1 MKLCTFK
8 TPGGLVGVG
17 IVNGDGIIRVADH
30 LSAAPR
36 DMAGLIG
43 EWQFWQEP
51 LQRLAQIQKADFVLD
66 EVTLLA
72 PLPRPGKILGIGLN
86 YADHVAES
94 GMATP
99 ADQLWF
105 AMMNTAANGPYAPID
120 LPLVSEQLDYEAEM
134 VFVIGKRCRHVSRE
148 QARDAIFGYCVG
160 NDVSV
165 RDWQLR
171 TSQFV
176 LGKSFDGHAPFG
188 PWLVTPDEVGN
199 PHELGIRCFV
209 NDEQRQE
216 SNTRELIFDC
226 YQQVEHLSKVM
237 TLEPGDVIFSGTPG
251 GVGAG
256 FKPPRWLREGDRV
269 RVEIDGLGAIE
280 NVVRAERAVGDGHAR

>member
-43 EWQFWQEP
+43 EWQLWQEP

-209 NDEQRQE
+209 NDEKRQE

-269 RVEIDGLGAIE
+269 RVEIDGLGAIQ
-280 NVVRAERAVGDGHAR
+280 NTVRAERVGDEHAH

>member
-17 IVNGDGIIRVADH
+17 IVNGDGIIRIADH

-43 EWQFWQEP
+43 EWQLWQEP

-120 LPLVSEQLDYEAEM
+120 LPRVSEQLDYEAEM

-148 QARDAIFGYCVG
+148 QAREAIFGYCVG

-188 PWLVTPDEVGN
+188 PWLVTADEVGN

-209 NDEQRQE
+209 NDEKRQE

-280 NVVRAERAVGDGHAR
+280 NSVRAERAAGDGHAR

>member
-17 IVNGDGIIRVADH
+17 IVTGDGVIRVADH

-36 DMAGLIG
+36 DMTGLIG
-43 EWQFWQEP
+43 EWQHWQEP
-51 LQRLAQIQKADFVLD
+51 LRRLAQIQPADFAL
-66 EVTLLA
+66 EEITLLA
-72 PLPRPGKILGIGLN
+72 PVPRPGKILGIGLN

-105 AMMNTAANGPYAPID
+105 AMMNTAANGPFASID
-120 LPLVSEQLDYEAEM
+120 LPQVSEQLDYEAEM
-134 VFVIGKRCRHVSRE
+134 VFVIGKRCRHVTRE
-148 QARDAIFGYCVG
+148 QAPQVIFGYCAG

-209 NDEQRQE
+209 NGEQRQD

-237 TLEPGDVIFSGTPG
+237 TLEPGDVIFTGTPG
-251 GVGAG
+251 GIGGG

-269 RVEIDGLGAIE
+269 RVEIDQLGAIE
-280 NVVRAERAVGDGHAR
+280 NVVRAERAPGGEHAG

>member
-17 IVNGDGIIRVADH
+17 IVSGEGIIRVADH

-43 EWQFWQEP
+43 EWQLWQEP
-51 LQRLAQIQKADFVLD
+51 LQRLAQLQKADFALD

-72 PLPRPGKILGIGLN
+72 PVPRPGKILGIGLN

-120 LPLVSEQLDYEAEM
+120 LPRVSEQLDYEAEM

-148 QARDAIFGYCVG
+148 QAREAIFGYCVG

-188 PWLVTPDEVGN
+188 PWLVTPDELGN

-209 NDEQRQE
+209 NDEKRQD

-251 GVGAG
+251 GVGVG

-280 NVVRAERAVGDGHAR
+280 NIVRAERAAGDGHAR

>member
-17 IVNGDGIIRVADH
+17 IVNGDGIIRIADH

-43 EWQFWQEP
+43 EWQLWQEP

-148 QARDAIFGYCVG
+148 QAREAIFGYCVG

-188 PWLVTPDEVGN
+188 PWLVTPDELGN

-209 NDEQRQE
+209 NDEKRQE

-269 RVEIDGLGAIE
+269 RVEIDGLGAIQ
-280 NVVRAERAVGDGHAR
+280 NTVRAERVGDEHAH

>member
-17 IVNGDGIIRVADH
+17 IVSGEGIIRVADH

-43 EWQFWQEP
+43 EWQLWQEP
-51 LQRLAQIQKADFVLD
+51 LQRLAQLQKADFALD

-72 PLPRPGKILGIGLN
+72 PVPRPGKILGIGLN

-105 AMMNTAANGPYAPID
+105 AMMNTSANGPYAPID
-120 LPLVSEQLDYEAEM
+120 LPQVSEQLDYEAEM

-148 QARDAIFGYCVG
+148 QAREAIFGYCVG

-188 PWLVTPDEVGN
+188 PWLVTPDELGN

-209 NDEQRQE
+209 NDEKRQD

-251 GVGAG
+251 GVGVG

-280 NVVRAERAVGDGHAR
+280 NIVRAERAAGGGHAR

>member
-17 IVNGDGIIRVADH
+17 IVSGEGIIRVADH

-43 EWQFWQEP
+43 EWQLWQEP
-51 LQRLAQIQKADFVLD
+51 LQRLAQLQKADFALD

-72 PLPRPGKILGIGLN
+72 PVPRPGKILGIGLN

-120 LPLVSEQLDYEAEM
+120 LPRVSEQLDYEAEM

-148 QARDAIFGYCVG
+148 QAREAIFGYCVG

-188 PWLVTPDEVGN
+188 PWLVTPDELGN

-209 NDEQRQE
+209 NDEKRQD

-251 GVGAG
+251 GVGVG

-280 NVVRAERAVGDGHAR
+280 NRFAD

>member
-17 IVNGDGIIRVADH
+17 IVSGEGIIRVADH

-43 EWQFWQEP
+43 EWQLWQEP
-51 LQRLAQIQKADFVLD
+51 LQRLAQLQKADFALD

-72 PLPRPGKILGIGLN
+72 PVPRPGKILGIGLN

-99 ADQLWF
+99 ADQVWF

-120 LPLVSEQLDYEAEM
+120 LPRVSEQLDYEAEM

-148 QARDAIFGYCVG
+148 QAREAIFGYCVG

-188 PWLVTPDEVGN
+188 PWLVTPDELGN

-209 NDEQRQE
+209 NDEKRQD

-280 NVVRAERAVGDGHAR
+280 NIVRAERAAGDGHAR

>member
-17 IVNGDGIIRVADH
+17 IVSGNGVIRVADH

-36 DMAGLIG
+36 EMSALIG
-43 EWQFWQEP
+43 EWALWQEP
-51 LQRLAQIQKADFVLD
+51 LQRLAQLQKADFALD

-72 PLPRPGKILGIGLN
+72 PVPRPGKILGIGLN

-120 LPLVSEQLDYEAEM
+120 LPRVSEQLDYEAEM

-148 QARDAIFGYCVG
+148 QAREAIFGYCVG

-188 PWLVTPDEVGN
+188 PWLVTPDELGN

-209 NDEQRQE
+209 NDEKRQD

-251 GVGAG
+251 GVGVG

-280 NVVRAERAVGDGHAR
+280 NIVRAERAAGDGHAR

>member
-17 IVNGDGIIRVADH
+17 IVSGEGIIRVADH

-43 EWQFWQEP
+43 EWQLWQEP
-51 LQRLAQIQKADFVLD
+51 MQRLAQLQKADFALD

-72 PLPRPGKILGIGLN
+72 PVPRPGKILGIGLN

-120 LPLVSEQLDYEAEM
+120 LPRVSEQLDYEAEM

-148 QARDAIFGYCVG
+148 QAREAIFGYCVG

-188 PWLVTPDEVGN
+188 PWLVTPDELGN

-209 NDEQRQE
+209 NDEKRQD

-251 GVGAG
+251 GVGVG

-280 NVVRAERAVGDGHAR
+280 NIVRAERAAGDGHAR

>member
-17 IVNGDGIIRVADH
+17 IVSGEGIIRVADH

-43 EWQFWQEP
+43 EWQLWQEP
-51 LQRLAQIQKADFVLD
+51 LQRLAQLQKADFALD

-72 PLPRPGKILGIGLN
+72 PVPRPGKILGIGLN

-120 LPLVSEQLDYEAEM
+120 LPRVSEQLDYEAEM

-176 LGKSFDGHAPFG
+176 LGKSFDSHAPFG
-188 PWLVTPDEVGN
+188 PWLVTPDELGN

-209 NDEQRQE
+209 NDEKRQD

-251 GVGAG
+251 GVGVG

-280 NVVRAERAVGDGHAR
+280 NIVRAERAAGDGHAR

>member
-43 EWQFWQEP
+43 EWQLWQEP
-51 LQRLAQIQKADFVLD
+51 LQRLAQLQKADFALD

-72 PLPRPGKILGIGLN
+72 PVPRPGKILGIGLN

-120 LPLVSEQLDYEAEM
+120 LPRVSEQLDYEAEM

-148 QARDAIFGYCVG
+148 QAREAIFGYCVG

-188 PWLVTPDEVGN
+188 PWLVTPDELGN
-199 PHELGIRCFV
+199 PHELGIRCFI
-209 NDEQRQE
+209 NDEKRQD

-251 GVGAG
+251 GVGVG

-280 NVVRAERAVGDGHAR
+280 NIVRAERAAGDGHAR